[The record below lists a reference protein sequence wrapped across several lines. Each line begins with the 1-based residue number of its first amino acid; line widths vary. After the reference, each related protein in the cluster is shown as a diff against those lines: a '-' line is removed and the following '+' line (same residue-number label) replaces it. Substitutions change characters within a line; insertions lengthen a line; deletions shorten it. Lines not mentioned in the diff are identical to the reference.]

1 MVIENV
7 SHSHIEREN
16 MEVYNEIKKAI
27 EKIKF
32 GEIVITIHDGK
43 VVQIE
48 KREKKRFDIGA
59 RRR

>member
-1 MVIENV
+1 
-7 SHSHIEREN
+7 